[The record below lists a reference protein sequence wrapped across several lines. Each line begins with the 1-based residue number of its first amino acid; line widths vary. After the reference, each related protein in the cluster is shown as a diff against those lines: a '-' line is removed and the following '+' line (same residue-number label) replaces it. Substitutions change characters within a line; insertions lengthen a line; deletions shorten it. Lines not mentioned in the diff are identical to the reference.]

1 MTVFFRQ
8 PCMKAAKTMYGFMRD
23 FPGAAWFAMH
33 IRLPGAFSS
42 VRAMLAKVRA
52 TNFKGMQNG
61 ILCASSGLAFG
72 SETHLL
78 IVQQPKGISDNKI
91 AEEPGLVVGED
102 RLHTWVLMRFM
113 CSR

>member
-8 PCMKAAKTMYGFMRD
+8 PGMKAAKTMYGFVRD
-23 FPGAAWFAMH
+23 FPCVAWFALH
-33 IRLPGAFSS
+33 VQLPGVFSS

-52 TNFKGMQNG
+52 TNSKGMQNG

-91 AEEPGLVVGED
+91 VEEPGLVVGEHHQ
-102 RLHTWVLMRFM
+102 HTWVLKRAG
-113 CSR
+113 RR